1 MRAGCGRP
9 SLLTEGR
16 CVLLRRWAVAKK
28 KKAHIKIIP
37 MIDVMMFLLV
47 FFVLVSL
54 NVIPAVGIKTQLP
67 TAAHAQQLKP
77 QNKAVITLGLDEKLQ
92 LDGQDVSES
101 LLVEQLKVLEGTAE
115 KLVII
120 INSDQGVEVKRL
132 VAVMDLLKGNGF
144 SSVSIAT
151 RKS

>member
-1 MRAGCGRP
+1 MR
-9 SLLTEGR
+9 SWDVTH
-16 CVLLRRWAVAKK
+16 K
-28 KKAHIKIIP
+28 KKAHIEIIP

-47 FFVLVSL
+47 FFVLISL

-67 TAAHAQQLKP
+67 VASQAQQLKP
-77 QNKAVITLGLDEKLQ
+77 QNKAIITLGLDERLQ
-92 LDGQDVSES
+92 LDGQDINES
-101 LLVEQLKVLEGTAE
+101 TLLAQLKVLNNSAE

-132 VAVMDLLKGNGF
+132 VSVMDLLKGNGF

-151 RKS
+151 RKT

>member
-1 MRAGCGRP
+1 MR
-9 SLLTEGR
+9 S
-16 CVLLRRWAVAKK
+16 WDVAKK
-28 KKAHIKIIP
+28 KKAHIEIIP

-47 FFVLVSL
+47 FFVLVRL
-54 NVIPAVGIKTQLP
+54 NVIPAGGITPQLP

>member
-1 MRAGCGRP
+1 MR
-9 SLLTEGR
+9 S
-16 CVLLRRWAVAKK
+16 WDIAKK
-28 KKAHIKIIP
+28 KKAHIEIIP

-47 FFVLVSL
+47 FFVLISL

-67 TAAHAQQLKP
+67 VASTAQQLKP
-77 QNKAVITLGLDEKLQ
+77 QNKAVITLGLQERLQ
-92 LDGQDVSES
+92 LDGQDLDES
-101 LLVEQLKVLEGTAE
+101 ALLAQLKVLNDSSE

-132 VAVMDLLKGNGF
+132 VSVMDLLKGNGF

>member
-1 MRAGCGRP
+1 MR
-9 SLLTEGR
+9 S
-16 CVLLRRWAVAKK
+16 WDVAKK
-28 KKAHIKIIP
+28 KKAHIEIIP

-47 FFVLVSL
+47 FFVLISL

-67 TAAHAQQLKP
+67 VASTAQQLKP
-77 QNKAVITLGLDEKLQ
+77 QNKAVITLGLQERLQ
-92 LDGQDVSES
+92 LDGQDLDEGA
-101 LLVEQLKVLEGTAE
+101 LLAQLKVLNNGSE

-132 VAVMDLLKGNGF
+132 VSVMDLLKGNGF
-144 SSVSIAT
+144 YSVSIAT

>member
-1 MRAGCGRP
+1 MR
-9 SLLTEGR
+9 S
-16 CVLLRRWAVAKK
+16 WDVAKK
-28 KKAHIKIIP
+28 KKAHIEIIP

-47 FFVLVSL
+47 FFVLISL

-67 TAAHAQQLKP
+67 VASTAQQLKP
-77 QNKAVITLGLDEKLQ
+77 QSKAVITLGLQERLQ
-92 LDGQDVSES
+92 LDGQDLDEGT
-101 LLVEQLKVLEGTAE
+101 LLAQLKVLNDSSE

-132 VAVMDLLKGNGF
+132 VSVMDLLKGNGF